1 MAVPTS
7 RNEFKN
13 FVMRKIGAPVIQINV
28 ADEQVDDRI
37 DEAIS
42 FWNDYHY
49 NGFEHIYIKHLVT
62 EGEITQ
68 GYIEIPDEVLG
79 VTRIFNIGSS
89 ISMGGGMWNVQ
100 YQYVLNNMSE
110 LTNGS
115 ISNFWMYM
123 QNIEFVQEWMV
134 GVPIIRYNRHVNR
147 LHIDDKD
154 LTEGMWIVIEAYSTV
169 SQDDFYRMWSDRWLQ
184 NYAAVLIQEQWG
196 LNLGKFT
203 GMQLMG
209 GVQFNAA
216 EILANARADRQRMEE
231 EAISGLQPLVYNFI
245 G

>member
-79 VTRIFNIGSS
+79 VTSIFF
-89 ISMGGGMWNVQ
+89 
-100 YQYVLNNMSE
+100 L
-110 LTNGS
+110 
-115 ISNFWMYM
+115 F
-123 QNIEFVQEWMV
+123 
-134 GVPIIRYNRHVNR
+134 R
-147 LHIDDKD
+147 
-154 LTEGMWIVIEAYSTV
+154 
-169 SQDDFYRMWSDRWLQ
+169 
-184 NYAAVLIQEQWG
+184 
-196 LNLGKFT
+196 
-203 GMQLMG
+203 
-209 GVQFNAA
+209 
-216 EILANARADRQRMEE
+216 
-231 EAISGLQPLVYNFI
+231 
-245 G
+245 